1 MKKNIILKK
10 LIVAMLSVTL
20 LVPATS
26 FLDNSNNYAQAVK
39 NGWVKVKVGKF
50 GYDWYYY
57 ENGVPLKNQW
67 KHYFYYLKSDGKMAN
82 NEWVYD
88 NENSA
93 WYYLDEKGKFL
104 SSVWKKDYYL
114 KSNGKMA
121 RNEWI
126 SDKGS
131 SYYIGADGKY
141 LRSVWYQ
148 DYYLKADGRMA
159 SDEWIYDD
167 GYESWYY
174 LGYFGKYYKN
184 AWKGDYYLK
193 SDGKMAHDEWI
204 GKYYFGKDGK
214 WVK

>member
-1 MKKNIILKK
+1 M
-10 LIVAMLSVTL
+10 
-20 LVPATS
+20 
-26 FLDNSNNYAQAVK
+26 
-39 NGWVKVKVGKF
+39 
-50 GYDWYYY
+50 
-57 ENGVPLKNQW
+57 
-67 KHYFYYLKSDGKMAN
+67 
-82 NEWVYD
+82 
-88 NENSA
+88 
-93 WYYLDEKGKFL
+93 
-104 SSVWKKDYYL
+104 
-114 KSNGKMA
+114 
-121 RNEWI
+121 
-126 SDKGS
+126 
-131 SYYIGADGKY
+131 
-141 LRSVWYQ
+141 YQ